1 MEPALRQGRKKT
13 IKHKEEPMRRKVFI
27 FPILFLFLIGIAAC
41 AGFNKNSYRGL
52 GTMAVGYDVAMKSA
66 ADLHKKGLIS
76 DEGKAEIIELGESYA
91 KGHNAAVQAFQDYL
105 NAPEAEKETA
115 QGKARVAMQAS
126 LGFYSE
132 LLSILTKYGVY
143 GEPVK
148 PWF

>member
-1 MEPALRQGRKKT
+1 MKRKLFN
-13 IKHKEEPMRRKVFI
+13 VVLVI
-27 FPILFLFLIGIAAC
+27 FVVLMVASC
-41 AGFNKNSYRGL
+41 ANFNKNSYRGL

-66 ADLHKKGLIS
+66 ADLHAKGLIS
-76 DEGKAEIIELGESYA
+76 DAGKQEIIKHGESYA
-91 KGHNAAVQAFQDYL
+91 KGHNAAVKAFQDYL
-105 NAPEAEKETA
+105 NAPAEQKETM

-143 GEPVK
+143 GEPVE

>member
-1 MEPALRQGRKKT
+1 
-13 IKHKEEPMRRKVFI
+13 MRRKLSVFLI
-27 FPILFLFLIGIAAC
+27 LILFLAVTISC

-66 ADLHKKGLIS
+66 ADLHMKGLIS
-76 DEGKAEIIELGESYA
+76 DEGKAEIINIGESYA
-91 KGHNAAVQAFQDYL
+91 KAHNAAVQAFQDYL

-132 LLSILTKYGVY
+132 LLSILTKFGVY

>member
-1 MEPALRQGRKKT
+1 
-13 IKHKEEPMRRKVFI
+13 MRRKLSVFLI
-27 FPILFLFLIGIAAC
+27 LILFSVAVITC

-76 DEGKAEIIELGESYA
+76 DEGKNEIVDIGDSYA
-91 KGHNAAVQAFQDYL
+91 KAHNAAVQAFQDYL
-105 NAPEAEKETA
+105 NAPEAERETA